1 MDSPL
6 TPSPHSHLSPKPFPV
21 PPYRGGE
28 YGNETGT
35 VRERGNEN
43 ALSRTFLRERNGNGG
58 NGQGTVR
65 ERSQKRPKS
74 PEKERGDEVRCRQVK
89 SRERLEKQER
99 GLSCSTQK
107 KSVGLGV
114 SRA

>member
-6 TPSPHSHLSPKPFPV
+6 TPSPHLYLSPKPFPV

-65 ERSQKRPKS
+65 ERSEKS
-74 PEKERGDEVRCRQVK
+74 PKKPRKREGKRERG
-89 SRERLEKQER
+89 RL
-99 GLSCSTQK
+99 
-107 KSVGLGV
+107 
-114 SRA
+114 